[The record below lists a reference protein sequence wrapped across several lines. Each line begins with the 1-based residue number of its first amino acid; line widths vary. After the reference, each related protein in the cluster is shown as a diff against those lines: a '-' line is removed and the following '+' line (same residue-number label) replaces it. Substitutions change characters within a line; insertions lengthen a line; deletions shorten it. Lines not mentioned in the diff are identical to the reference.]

1 MKPWGCIVG
10 LPLIVL
16 ALILVLFGILFII
29 AATGSAATDPGSR
42 LGIGACLI
50 VVALVFLGVAGATMY
65 GGYRSAQAEKKTE
78 IIQRVELAGDMSTE
92 QLKCKACG
100 ATLGKDSIEVKA
112 GAAVISC
119 PYCGT
124 TYHLEEEP
132 KW

>member
-16 ALILVLFGILFII
+16 ALVFILFGILLIV
-29 AATGSAATDPGSR
+29 GATDPATQNQGLWLGVGFLLIIVGLLL
-42 LGIGACLI
+42 LGI
-50 VVALVFLGVAGATMY
+50 AGATMY

-78 IIQRVELAGDMSTE
+78 IVQRVELAGDMSTE

-100 ATLGKDSIEVKA
+100 AILGKDSIEVKA

-124 TYHLEEEP
+124 TYHLEEQP

>member
-10 LPLIVL
+10 LPLIAL
-16 ALILVLFGILFII
+16 ALLFLLFGVIFII
-29 AATGSAATDPGSR
+29 GATSPETQNQGFW
-42 LGIGACLI
+42 IGVGFFLI
-50 VVALVFLGVAGATMY
+50 VVGLLFLGVAGATMY

-100 ATLGKDSIEVKA
+100 AILGKDSIEVKA

-124 TYHLEEEP
+124 TYHLEEQP

>member
-10 LPLIVL
+10 LPLVVL
-16 ALILVLFGILFII
+16 ALVFILFGILLII
-29 AATGSAATDPGSR
+29 GATNPATQNQALWLGVGFLLVVVGLLL
-42 LGIGACLI
+42 LGI
-50 VVALVFLGVAGATMY
+50 AGATMY

>member
-10 LPLIVL
+10 LPLVVL
-16 ALILVLFGILFII
+16 ALVLVLFGILFII
-29 AATGSAATDPGSR
+29 GATNPATQNQG
-42 LGIGACLI
+42 LW
-50 VVALVFLGVAGATMY
+50 LGVGFLLVVVGLLFGATIY

-78 IIQRVELAGDMSTE
+78 IVQRVELAGDMSTE

-100 ATLGKDSIEVKA
+100 AILGKDSIEVKA

-124 TYHLEEEP
+124 TYHLEEQP